1 MWWMYVPAL
10 YGVSV
15 NYSGNYLHDEYT
27 SGGIC
32 KLSPDF

>member
-1 MWWMYVPAL
+1 MHVLAL

-15 NYSGNYLHDEYT
+15 NYSGNCLHDEHA